1 MFLSDA
7 RHTYRWEIAAL
18 FTVLVLGW
26 ALRSGIIFSRDIL
39 LGINGAYYPV
49 QVRAILQTGLP
60 GLPDFPLLF
69 YIQAGLGAIFSLF
82 APSDTAIVAAVRTT
96 DIFLPVLLGI
106 PVYLFVRAFA
116 RREDRR
122 YGIAAAVLTAGLF
135 AVGNGSLLRM
145 AGDFQKNA
153 VALPLYL
160 MFVYFLFRALSNSRL
175 RDYILTGIFFSLT
188 CLTHIGVTS
197 LAITTTVMTVLAGA
211 ASRRN
216 QRRLLIVVSIL
227 AGALALV
234 LTLVSLFDPQRVSRL
249 AGVILDPGVLFSDS
263 LIGSWF
269 GQSFNPGAP
278 LELKPVILGNILGL
292 LGAGISVCYH
302 KRLYPSERAILW
314 GASLSTLLFASPLM
328 GREWSQ
334 RLALMAFAP
343 GLIPLAFLAVRV
355 RRGLVT
361 AAVFTAF
368 IIITTIWSIP
378 QSTVSTL
385 TMPAYRELQSFR
397 SALPKGKTVI
407 VARHGLEWWA
417 AWTLNTRIANRF
429 DVLTDNWDTYDT
441 ILLLQETG
449 SSAFTGGMRGPAGP
463 MGGPSPIP
471 LSIGINDPA
480 LQDADADFPIGPD
493 GRFFPGGSGGPG
505 IPGPVGIS
513 LPSGMLVTLREGT
526 YFRLSRV
533 IKQPNHSQG
542 RELATPFSSGFAP
555 AENECNTNC
564 RG

>member
-1 MFLSDA
+1 MLSFHGQERVTGAEEGRYREIAGVNGVAVKHHQGRSGTHEAFFMFLSDA

-234 LTLVSLFDPQRVSRL
+234 LTLVSLFDQSRL
-249 AGVILDPGVLFSDS
+249 TVILRKASTNCAVSSASLTAIRPLSPVRATANASSPFFASRTLPLAIFS
-263 LIGSWF
+263 
-269 GQSFNPGAP
+269 A
-278 LELKPVILGNILGL
+278 KPIILWSGL
-292 LGAGISVCYH
+292 ARRPPI
-302 KRLYPSERAILW
+302 KNARAITA
-314 GASLSTLLFASPLM
+314 ASTNSPL
-328 GREWSQ
+328 RSRLISNPRAEDWSC
-334 RLALMAFAP
+334 
-343 GLIPLAFLAVRV
+343 FLA
-355 RRGLVT
+355 T
-361 AAVFTAF
+361 
-368 IIITTIWSIP
+368 
-378 QSTVSTL
+378 
-385 TMPAYRELQSFR
+385 E
-397 SALPKGKTVI
+397 
-407 VARHGLEWWA
+407 
-417 AWTLNTRIANRF
+417 
-429 DVLTDNWDTYDT
+429 
-441 ILLLQETG
+441 
-449 SSAFTGGMRGPAGP
+449 
-463 MGGPSPIP
+463 
-471 LSIGINDPA
+471 
-480 LQDADADFPIGPD
+480 
-493 GRFFPGGSGGPG
+493 
-505 IPGPVGIS
+505 
-513 LPSGMLVTLREGT
+513 
-526 YFRLSRV
+526 
-533 IKQPNHSQG
+533 
-542 RELATPFSSGFAP
+542 
-555 AENECNTNC
+555 
-564 RG
+564 